1 MPVFRKIGFAPG
13 FQRLNCRLPEPTKS
27 IFGRMKIAAWNRNNK
42 KCLSLW
48 FNPGKTVIEPYLEPF
63 YFRKLWR
70 IDTKNFD
77 LNSLFDEI
85 FKALWFWKKKL
96 KNYQSKSQSNFLFPE
111 NPRNYEFSIPYQNLI
126 VYIFRKISRQ
136 ISANAN
142 FVFKKSYRKNYC
154 SWNVFWQKALP
165 KYKV

>member
-1 MPVFRKIGFAPG
+1 MPVYRKIGFAPG
-13 FQRLNCRLPEPTKS
+13 FQRLNCRLPGPTKS
-27 IFGRMKIAAWNRNNK
+27 IFGRKKIAAWNRNNK

-85 FKALWFWKKKL
+85 FKAFWFWKTL
-96 KNYQSKSQSNFLFPE
+96 KITKSLTTYQRIN
-111 NPRNYEFSIPYQNLI
+111 
-126 VYIFRKISRQ
+126 RKIFE
-136 ISANAN
+136 ISKQF
-142 FVFKKSYRKNYC
+142 FVPWKPEKL
-154 SWNVFWQKALP
+154 WV
-165 KYKV
+165 

>member
-13 FQRLNCRLPEPTKS
+13 FQRFYSRLPEPTKT
-27 IFGRMKIAAWNRNNK
+27 IFGRKKIAAWNRNNK

-63 YFRKLWR
+63 YFRKLWK

-85 FKALWFWKKKL
+85 FKAFWFWKNF
-96 KNYQSKSQSNFLFPE
+96 KNYQKSYNVSTNSSENLRNLKAIFVAE
-111 NPRNYEFSIPYQNLI
+111 NPRNYEFSI
-126 VYIFRKISRQ
+126 
-136 ISANAN
+136 
-142 FVFKKSYRKNYC
+142 SY
-154 SWNVFWQKALP
+154 
-165 KYKV
+165 